1 VRKKLGMATPGSEKT
16 VQMPAPTP
24 ADGHAARMPVGAG
37 RR

>member
-1 VRKKLGMATPGSEKT
+1 MTTPGEKT

-24 ADGHAARMPVGAG
+24 TDGHAAAARMPVGAG